1 LDLAGTISLMSR
13 YGQFCPVAKAAEIL
27 AERWT
32 PLVVREL
39 MCGSTTFNDLKRGV
53 PLMSRSLLSTRLREL
68 ERAGVV
74 ERRPAT
80 GRSTHTY
87 HLTPA
92 GEELRAIVM
101 GLGEW
106 GQRWARATVTKEDLD
121 PTLLMWDMRRSIAI
135 DRLPDRRT
143 VVHFVFT
150 DVPKSVPQRTWLVLD
165 NPEVDVCY
173 RDPGFD
179 VDLIV
184 TTPLRR
190 MIEVWMGDVSFG
202 ESIRDGEM
210 VIEGP
215 RQLASKF
222 PAWLRLSAFA
232 TIERPTV
239 PSR

>member
-1 LDLAGTISLMSR
+1 MAPMSTS

-39 MCGSTTFNDLKRGV
+39 ICGSTTFNDLKRGV
-53 PLMSRSLLSTRLREL
+53 PLMSRTLLANRLREL

-74 ERRPAT
+74 ERRPGT
-80 GRSTHTY
+80 GRSSHTY

-92 GEELRAIVM
+92 GEELKPIVL

-106 GQRWARATVTKEDLD
+106 GQRWARGSVTKEDLD
-121 PTLLMWDMRRSIAI
+121 PTLLMWDMRRSIAM
-135 DRLPDRRT
+135 DRVPDRRT

-150 DVPKSVPQRTWLVLD
+150 DVPKTVPRRTWLVID
-165 NPEVDVCY
+165 QPDVDVCY
-173 RDPGFD
+173 KDPGFD

-184 TTPLRR
+184 TTPLKRL
-190 MIEVWMGDVSFG
+190 IEVWMGDLSFG
-202 ESIRDGEM
+202 ESLRDGSM

-222 PAWLRLSAFA
+222 PGWLQLSAFA
-232 TIERPTV
+232 TVGRP
-239 PSR
+239 